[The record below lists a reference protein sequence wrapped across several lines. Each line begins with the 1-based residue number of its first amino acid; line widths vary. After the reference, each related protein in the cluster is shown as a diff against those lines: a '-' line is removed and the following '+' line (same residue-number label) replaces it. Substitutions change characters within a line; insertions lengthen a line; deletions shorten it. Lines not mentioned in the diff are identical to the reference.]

1 MVQSIFVK
9 ILHCFKSDRQNVENN
24 QGYNEN
30 VKTEAKKI
38 AFRLRLKNLAYP
50 LLHGLFLFDE
60 PGSGLSHYIDNR
72 LINLNPN
79 GQNIDTGLIHVSER
93 KARIKQIS
101 LF

>member
-1 MVQSIFVK
+1 MLK
-9 ILHCFKSDRQNVENN
+9 
-24 QGYNEN
+24 
-30 VKTEAKKI
+30 
-38 AFRLRLKNLAYP
+38 LRLKNLAYP

-93 KARIKQIS
+93 KARISGSNKS
-101 LF
+101 LYFKGLIKVSPTTQVWHGTCRKGI

>member
-1 MVQSIFVK
+1 M
-9 ILHCFKSDRQNVENN
+9 ENTAM
-24 QGYNEN
+24 EN
-30 VKTEAKKI
+30 HSKTLKGPAYSSETSRIVSSATARTLRIIRDIMKMLK
-38 AFRLRLKNLAYP
+38 LRLKNLAYP

-93 KARIKQIS
+93 KARIK
-101 LF
+101 